1 MHRQT
6 TFAAALGLLL
16 LVSALLTLAGC
27 EAAAPE
33 EEEAEAPMHYSAVPV
48 KVGVAE
54 RTTLRPTLDL
64 VGTLLA
70 LPEATALICPQVS
83 GTVMKVAVVEGQAVN
98 AGDEVV
104 LLDNR
109 AAEADVAKAVA
120 AVDEKAAVLERLKR
134 GSLPQEIEVAKQDV
148 QKFKVT
154 ADALRSKVAALSALR
169 EKNELSVVQ
178 FETARSAL
186 ESAEAEHAAAQ
197 AKLAL
202 LEAGTPREQIAE
214 AQAQLAEAQANLA
227 AAQLAVRFCHLASPI
242 DGIVT
247 QLTVRRGM
255 SVDPTT
261 CLATIVNLAT
271 VFAQFRVPSVYMA
284 QVRPGAAVEVSLVS
298 LPGET
303 FHGTVTRLSGQADA
317 ATGDVGAFVTLANEG
332 GLLKPGLGCRLS
344 VALPPIPDALV
355 IPVAAVADRSGTPVV
370 TLVKDNKA
378 REIEVKL
385 GVQVGPQVQVL
396 EGLAPGDTVATENG
410 YGLPDDCPVR
420 IESAVPAGAP
430 SAAP

>member
-33 EEEAEAPMHYSAVPV
+33 EEEAEAPMHYTAVPV

-64 VGTLLA
+64 VGALLA

-104 LLDNR
+104 LLDSR
-109 AAEADVAKAVA
+109 AAEADVARAVA

-214 AQAQLAEAQANLA
+214 AQAQLAEAQADLA

-284 QVRPGAAVEVSLVS
+284 QVRPGAA
-298 LPGET
+298 
-303 FHGTVTRLSGQADA
+303 VTRLSGQADA

-420 IESAVPAGAP
+420 IESAVPAAAP